1 MTVNQMLAELGVDSL
16 EDGIVEL
23 ELAKDALER
32 GITDPALPWEESIEE
47 AMQRIDGEL
56 QMLVD
61 AGITADALNIEIDY
75 ADAA

>member
-61 AGITADALNIEIDY
+61 ASITEDALNIEIDY